1 MQISCLCFHVQLI
14 RLWTKHACVWAVRGG
29 TCKLQHFVHK
39 CLHHRHYCKVF
50 TGNRKWPDKP
60 IRIKWCEVSAE
71 FKVSGGPRR
80 WQSDPVTASCLSL
93 NVGVFVLS
101 RQISQRSG
109 LSAGLETSNSTLNS
123 TCLLRTNS
131 SVSVNAFGSFRWWIA
146 AQAESTSSWFRISWR
161 LKSSDVHL
169 RLLQQSREQVSSLR
183 RSLDLKSVRI

>member
-1 MQISCLCFHVQLI
+1 MFSCTADSAVNQTCLCLGCERRNMQTAALLF
-14 RLWTKHACVWAVRGG
+14 
-29 TCKLQHFVHK
+29 
-39 CLHHRHYCKVF
+39 LHHNKDDW
-50 TGNRKWPDKP
+50 KWPDKP

-71 FKVSGGPRR
+71 FKVSGGPQR
-80 WQSDPVTASCLSL
+80 WQSDPVTASCLLL

-109 LSAGLETSNSTLNS
+109 LSAGLETLTSTLNS

-131 SVSVNAFGSFRWWIA
+131 SVSVNAFGSFRWWRA